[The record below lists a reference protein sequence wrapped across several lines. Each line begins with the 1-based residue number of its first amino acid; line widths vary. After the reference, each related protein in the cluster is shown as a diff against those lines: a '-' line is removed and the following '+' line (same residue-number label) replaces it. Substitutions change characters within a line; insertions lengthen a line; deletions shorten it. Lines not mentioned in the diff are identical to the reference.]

1 MCQHYE
7 HSAAESTIDLDSPHH
22 RCREPGENLLL
33 LRCDDRNHMLPPK
46 EEEHTPPQAW
56 RMQPPSTGSTT
67 SATTDHQYNTVVAPR
82 RPQRPIMRG
91 ISTFSRPP
99 TSAPGRTRTGN
110 LRIRRP
116 MLYPLSYGGVRE
128 APHQPTPSTR
138 RPPPTRGTSRG
149 GRQHQKTISR
159 RSRHHDESASI

>member
-33 LRCDDRNHMLPPK
+33 LRCDDRNHMLTPEGGRAPP
-46 EEEHTPPQAW
+46 PRAW

-67 SATTDHQYNTVVAPR
+67 SATADHQYNTVVAPR
-82 RPQRPIMRG
+82 RPQQPIMRG

-116 MLYPLSYGGVRE
+116 MLYPLSYGGARK
-128 APHQPTPSTR
+128 R
-138 RPPPTRGTSRG
+138 
-149 GRQHQKTISR
+149 
-159 RSRHHDESASI
+159 